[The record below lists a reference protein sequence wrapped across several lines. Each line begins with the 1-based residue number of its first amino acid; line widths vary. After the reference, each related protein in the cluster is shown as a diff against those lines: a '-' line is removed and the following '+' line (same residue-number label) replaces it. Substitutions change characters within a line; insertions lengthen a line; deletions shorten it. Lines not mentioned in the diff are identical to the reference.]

1 MRWPVIITAVVLL
14 GCAAA
19 LGLLGW
25 PRGLAAAETA
35 APGRSAAL
43 AERGKYLTVAGN
55 CEGCHTAPG
64 GQPFAGG
71 NSVATP
77 FGAIRSPNLTPDRAT
92 GIGAWT
98 DEDFIRAMR
107 EGIRRTGEHLYPAF
121 PYPWYSRATRQDLLA
136 IRAYLATLPPVR
148 KAVRRTELPFPYERD
163 KMLLWNALFLSAGSF
178 HPVAGKSS
186 LWNRGAYLVEGLG
199 HCGACHTPKNS
210 LGADEA
216 GETYRGGI
224 LPDKQ
229 RVPGLRSEGRR
240 GLGRWTADDIVQYLK
255 TGQNR
260 HKAATGQMAVVITT
274 STSNMT
280 DTDLKAI
287 AIYLKEMPVQN
298 VNAGG
303 TAAH

>member
-1 MRWPVIITAVVLL
+1 MRWLVILAALVLL
-14 GCAAA
+14 SSVTGIETLGLSGCAD
-19 LGLLGW
+19 
-25 PRGLAAAETA
+25 AAEAGA
-35 APGRSAAL
+35 AGRSAAL
-43 AERGKYLTVAGN
+43 AERGKYLAVAGN

-77 FGAIRSPNLTPDRAT
+77 FGAIRSPNLTPDRPT
-92 GIGAWT
+92 GIGTWT
-98 DEDFIRAMR
+98 DGDFIRAMR
-107 EGIRRTGEHLYPAF
+107 DGIRRGGEHLYPAF
-121 PYPWYSRATRQDLLA
+121 PYPWYSRVKRQDLLA

-148 KAVRRTELPFPYERD
+148 HAVKRTELPFPYERD
-163 KMLLWNALFLSAGSF
+163 KMLVWNALFLSTGPLQ
-178 HPVAGKSS
+178 PVAEKSS

-210 LGADEA
+210 LGAGEA
-216 GETYRGGI
+216 SEAYRGGT

-260 HKAATGQMAVVITT
+260 HKAASGQMAVVITT
-274 STSNMT
+274 STSNMA

-287 AIYLKEMPVQN
+287 AIYLKDMPVQN
-298 VNAGG
+298 VNAVSAGP
-303 TAAH
+303 H